1 MAACA
6 RHAAIYA
13 AWRKNNVNV
22 IEPNPGVLAGVVLNE
37 TIHNEN
43 FTINGKC
50 GMVFFQFG
58 KKRSMAKAASKSNK
72 SGKKTAAKKNTAP
85 RKTAPKKAAA
95 PKSTSKTKKS
105 LVSKIFKPSQDS
117 EKSMLM
123 EFFSDELKDIYWA
136 EKHLTKTLPKMQK
149 AATSDELKQAFAD
162 HLETTETHVER
173 LEEIFELL
181 GKKAQAK
188 KCDAMAGITE
198 EGAGIIEETEKGTA
212 TRDVGLILSA
222 QKVEHYEIAT
232 YGGLAQLAKTL
243 GLEDVASL
251 LEETLAEEK
260 EADELLTHIAENNI
274 NIEAS
279 EEGEGDEGEDED
291 TEAEDEEEA

>member
-1 MAACA
+1 
-6 RHAAIYA
+6 
-13 AWRKNNVNV
+13 
-22 IEPNPGVLAGVVLNE
+22 
-37 TIHNEN
+37 
-43 FTINGKC
+43 
-50 GMVFFQFG
+50 
-58 KKRSMAKAASKSNK
+58 MAKAASKSNK